1 MRLVTWNCCRG
12 PAPSKLPVLAALA
25 PSVSVIPECPQPV
38 DTNSMLWFGNNP
50 RQGIA
55 VAASGPY
62 RISPAETRDVPPY
75 AFPVQVT
82 GPTSFLLLAI
92 WSQRNPD
99 FRYVR
104 AVIRAVEIYRDLI
117 VSQPTVIAGDFNSNT
132 IWDYKRPPTQNHS
145 GLVQQ
150 LTSLGLVSAYHHF
163 FGEAQGA
170 ESRPTLYLHRD
181 PGKPYHIDY
190 CFIPQAWATTLR
202 SVEVGTDEPWAKYSD
217 HRPLVVDIDVPGD
230 GVPNNTLQRT
240 GMRVSSM
247 PVCSGP
253 AAERES

>member
-12 PAPSKLPVLAALA
+12 PAPSKLPVLAALS
-25 PSVSVIPECPQPV
+25 PSVSVIPECPQPA

-55 VAASGPY
+55 VAASEPY

-117 VSQPTVIAGDFNSNT
+117 VSQPTVIAGDFNSNSSGT
-132 IWDYKRPPTQNHS
+132 TSTPHAEPPRPSSAAYVARPCECLPSLLWRGAGCRVPTNA
-145 GLVQQ
+145 L
-150 LTSLGLVSAYHHF
+150 
-163 FGEAQGA
+163 
-170 ESRPTLYLHRD
+170 P
-181 PGKPYHIDY
+181 PP
-190 CFIPQAWATTLR
+190 
-202 SVEVGTDEPWAKYSD
+202 
-217 HRPLVVDIDVPGD
+217 
-230 GVPNNTLQRT
+230 
-240 GMRVSSM
+240 
-247 PVCSGP
+247 
-253 AAERES
+253 

>member
-1 MRLVTWNCCRG
+1 MRIVTWNCCRG
-12 PAPSKLPVLAALA
+12 PVSGKLPVLAALS
-25 PSVSVIPECPQPV
+25 PSVTVIPECPEPV

-132 IWDYKRPPTQNHS
+132 IWDYKRQPTQNHS

-170 ESRPTLYLHRD
+170 ESRPTFCLRRD
-181 PGKPYHIDY
+181 PGKPYHMDY
-190 CFIPQAWATTLR
+190 CFIPKAWATTLR
-202 SVEVGTDEPWAKYSD
+202 SVEVGTDELWAKYSD
-217 HRPLVVDIDVPGD
+217 HRPLIVDIDMPGD

-240 GMRVSSM
+240 SMGVSSM

-253 AAERES
+253 AAERER

>member
-12 PAPSKLPVLAALA
+12 PAPSKLSVLADLS

-38 DTNSMLWFGNNP
+38 DTDSMLWFGNNP

-62 RISPAETRDVPPY
+62 RISPAETLETYRPD

-170 ESRPTLYLHRD
+170 ESRPTLYLRR
-181 PGKPYHIDY
+181 
-190 CFIPQAWATTLR
+190 IPQSHITLTTASFRKRGPQRFAR
-202 SVEVGTDEPWAKYSD
+202 SK
-217 HRPLVVDIDVPGD
+217 
-230 GVPNNTLQRT
+230 
-240 GMRVSSM
+240 
-247 PVCSGP
+247 
-253 AAERES
+253 